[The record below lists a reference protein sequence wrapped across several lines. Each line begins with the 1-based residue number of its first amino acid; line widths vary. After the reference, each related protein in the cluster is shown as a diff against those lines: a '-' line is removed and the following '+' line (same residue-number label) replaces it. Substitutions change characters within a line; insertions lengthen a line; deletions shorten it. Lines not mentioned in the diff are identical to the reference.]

1 MLFVLVQVVFITRK
15 RPGYKRYRTFML
27 LVTFL
32 VAMTGNK
39 KGRVYFVCKLG
50 DRQRSHG
57 GAWLTSCPTEAASH
71 IVPRVRRKG
80 VRNALI

>member
-1 MLFVLVQVVFITRK
+1 
-15 RPGYKRYRTFML
+15 ML

-80 VRNALI
+80 VRNALIQPCPPFLRSLRFQPAA